1 MHLGIKMDIPENAQS
16 QALDKSKLKISAL
29 KCLLVL
35 CPNLVSDVDFCSASV
50 RSQLNE
56 HE

>member
-1 MHLGIKMDIPENAQS
+1 MHLGIKINIPENAQS

-35 CPNLVSDVDFCSASV
+35 CLNLVSDMDVCSASA